1 MADPKTKK
9 VDIENLDKKPTSVPF
24 TSLYKST
31 KDGVKIFEQK
41 NSIELTDEYLFKL
54 NLGDT
59 SYLTGKKELGKDGN
73 AAKFVYLDASV
84 LDDKT
89 VAIFEK
95 THATEKVQL
104 DGKTCYKLKADNIT
118 MMDVGQ
124 KERGFQISIFEGA
137 EKITINAGA
146 RGFMLSQDGARLIS
160 KAPDAE
166 ECFSFALSDKFIE
179 NLFDEKDLDS
189 SIQTTTGN
197 GFKNY
202 SPEFML
208 AIARI
213 PELRKSGLSQPYST
227 HTFGNFEFFS
237 AEGVK
242 GKGLNGNETVN
253 NLVFVRDTQ
262 TSDLFVLN
270 NNKFA
275 PVQGVNYTYANTING
290 EKNVALSLKVGTG
303 SKTSAVRVPITL
315 ATKIADGNTSYTE
328 GQNFQV
334 LSGVA
339 KFISGQETEINH
351 DFKIETDGAMR
362 KINLNGIVLNPH
374 EYAAHSDIQTNAI
387 RENIVNLDEPNI
399 IEPQQPPVE
408 TPPAEVPPV
417 QETPVEA
424 PPIVE
429 TPPAEVPPIETPS
442 VEETPPI
449 VETPPSNGSAPK
461 DNTSSNNNASNDAG
475 VITRKLNFGPFSD
488 FCKAAGPLL
497 VIVGVALAFASIF
510 MPALAVLLNV
520 GAGLCV
526 AGLATYCA
534 GKSTEK
540 FEKLIEY
547 PIKAQQK
554 AKKERKKATEK
565 YRERTNE
572 IQKLKEEAREA
583 TGKTKTKLEKKI
595 SNLEKT
601 NFELLAKGDIRQVR
615 AIMKDIQENASN
627 YPQNVRENFF
637 KDNIGAISLT
647 VMDNTNKKVT
657 RDFLGSLSKEQRE
670 QINIAANEIGNLK
683 PEQFAEAQT
692 KELIGQSGANYLENK
707 HKRDIETQIKQKQD
721 RLTEVET
728 KNLQVLDK
736 NSYLYQTFAAEA
748 ESLAK
753 EITALKR
760 TESDLNLHAT
770 TLEKAI
776 TLRNREKNAEET
788 AKLIENINAA
798 PVAQAPGA
806 EPIQEEATQETVAQ
820 NTQEA
825 RSESGYTVEDYTPIS
840 VPEAVFDDK
849 DLQSEA
855 EEDASLDQEN
865 NQTHGGVEPT
875 SNSSNSEDEE
885 EDENERSR

>member
-59 SYLTGKKELGKDGN
+59 SYLTGKKEVGKDGN
-73 AAKFVYLDASV
+73 AANFVYLDASV

-95 THATEKVQL
+95 TQAAEKVEL
-104 DGKTCYKLKADNIT
+104 DGKTCFRLKADNIT

-146 RGFMLSQDGARLIS
+146 RGFMLSQDGARLMS

-179 NLFDEKDLDS
+179 NLFDERELDS

-242 GKGLNGNETVN
+242 GKGLNGSETVN

-408 TPPAEVPPV
+408 TPPAEVPP
-417 QETPVEA
+417 
-424 PPIVE
+424 
-429 TPPAEVPPIETPS
+429 IETPS

-510 MPALAVLLNV
+510 MLSFCN
-520 GAGLCV
+520 
-526 AGLATYCA
+526 
-534 GKSTEK
+534 SSNR
-540 FEKLIEY
+540 FW
-547 PIKAQQK
+547 
-554 AKKERKKATEK
+554 KKER
-565 YRERTNE
+565 
-572 IQKLKEEAREA
+572 
-583 TGKTKTKLEKKI
+583 I
-595 SNLEKT
+595 S
-601 NFELLAKGDIRQVR
+601 FWQ
-615 AIMKDIQENASN
+615 AS
-627 YPQNVRENFF
+627 
-637 KDNIGAISLT
+637 
-647 VMDNTNKKVT
+647 
-657 RDFLGSLSKEQRE
+657 
-670 QINIAANEIGNLK
+670 
-683 PEQFAEAQT
+683 QF
-692 KELIGQSGANYLENK
+692 
-707 HKRDIETQIKQKQD
+707 
-721 RLTEVET
+721 
-728 KNLQVLDK
+728 
-736 NSYLYQTFAAEA
+736 
-748 ESLAK
+748 
-753 EITALKR
+753 
-760 TESDLNLHAT
+760 
-770 TLEKAI
+770 
-776 TLRNREKNAEET
+776 
-788 AKLIENINAA
+788 
-798 PVAQAPGA
+798 
-806 EPIQEEATQETVAQ
+806 
-820 NTQEA
+820 
-825 RSESGYTVEDYTPIS
+825 
-840 VPEAVFDDK
+840 
-849 DLQSEA
+849 
-855 EEDASLDQEN
+855 
-865 NQTHGGVEPT
+865 
-875 SNSSNSEDEE
+875 SS
-885 EDENERSR
+885 